1 MMFDFGMPVAL
12 ATEAKAPAVPVS
24 AFRRIR
30 TARSRSDIF
39 RGVTVIVSHGTPTAS
54 FRSYPRFL
62 KERLPQ
68 DVRGR
73 SVRIFVRIEGCG
85 WIEDPS
91 PERRIFGC
99 ASSSS
104 QRIPRV
110 RIIRSVPTWLWSY
123 MPIFVRKTR
132 PAKESSSALTIGTIE
147 RWVATRGSLRDDS
160 LLRYAGRSQNA
171 GARPQRRFSLAIHA
185 TAVRI
190 VPMDGAGFKATLR
203 ALRRTQVDFAAELGV
218 SLRAVHYWA
227 KDGPPA
233 EVSYLL
239 DLLVVHERPF
249 GSMLP
254 GTTRDLEI
262 PLAAELDRLLSIVG
276 EDRGHEF
283 MGVIERWLHRQRSC
297 NQIGQS
303 VTSDN

>member
-1 MMFDFGMPVAL
+1 M
-12 ATEAKAPAVPVS
+12 
-24 AFRRIR
+24 
-30 TARSRSDIF
+30 
-39 RGVTVIVSHGTPTAS
+39 
-54 FRSYPRFL
+54 
-62 KERLPQ
+62 
-68 DVRGR
+68 
-73 SVRIFVRIEGCG
+73 
-85 WIEDPS
+85 
-91 PERRIFGC
+91 
-99 ASSSS
+99 
-104 QRIPRV
+104 
-110 RIIRSVPTWLWSY
+110 
-123 MPIFVRKTR
+123 
-132 PAKESSSALTIGTIE
+132 
-147 RWVATRGSLRDDS
+147 
-160 LLRYAGRSQNA
+160 
-171 GARPQRRFSLAIHA
+171 
-185 TAVRI
+185 
-190 VPMDGAGFKATLR
+190 
-203 ALRRTQVDFAAELGV
+203 DFAAELGV